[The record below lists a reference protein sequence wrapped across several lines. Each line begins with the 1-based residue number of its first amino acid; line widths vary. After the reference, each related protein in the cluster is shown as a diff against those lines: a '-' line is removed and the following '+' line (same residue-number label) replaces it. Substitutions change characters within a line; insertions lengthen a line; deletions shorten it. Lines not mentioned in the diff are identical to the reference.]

1 MFTWDFSWNLRSAQS
16 LLSFW
21 LASLY
26 KNSQK
31 NISSLKFLSGT
42 LRIVVSFLSF
52 SGLGAPEK
60 PTVRLRGQRCWFE
73 VALEK
78 SFLRAAAA
86 ACERVPYYFSIC
98 GSLAH
103 SIPLM
108 KWKLKFFRQIGC
120 RYFIQKS
127 FVLTE
132 NWQWLWQIRQK
143 RVFLVKLSLI

>member
-108 KWKLKFFRQIGC
+108 KWKLKFFRQIGW
-120 RYFIQKS
+120 RYFIQKC